1 MNNAVVRNAYT
12 VYIHENTQSLP
23 SLSGPGLEDSEG
35 LQNRER
41 EREREGF
48 RMKAGVVNML
58 PVSREKSDFR
68 DLDLVI
74 QPQLVAHTQK

>member
-1 MNNAVVRNAYT
+1 MQSSEMHIQYIYT
-12 VYIHENTQSLP
+12 KILKAFL
-23 SLSGPGLEDSEG
+23 LSPDQGKKIL
-35 LQNRER
+35 RVFRIER

>member
-12 VYIHENTQSLP
+12 VYIHENAQSLP

-41 EREREGF
+41 ERKRGLQDEGGGGEY
-48 RMKAGVVNML
+48 AACLQG
-58 PVSREKSDFR
+58 EKRF
-68 DLDLVI
+68 
-74 QPQLVAHTQK
+74 